1 MKFRV
6 QAQVKP
12 LDDLLPD
19 TSAMSRDDAITKVK
33 STLKTHRLM
42 RLMCSTLNAYTFDAP
57 IVARDAEQAALVA
70 TGTCTFMTFR
80 VGAYYHDEH
89 GLENLIHDMGYH
101 LKFVHF
107 AIYNET
113 SPPSDT

>member
-19 TSAMSRDDAITKVK
+19 TSALSRKDALTKVK
-33 STLKTHRLM
+33 STLETHDLM
-42 RLMCSTLNAYTFDAP
+42 KAMCSMLNACNFDEP
-57 IVARDAEQAALVA
+57 IEARDAEQAALVA
-70 TGTCTFMTFR
+70 TGTCTLMTFHI
-80 VGAYYHDEH
+80 GAFSPDPHDLQNVFHDIRYY
-89 GLENLIHDMGYH
+89 

-107 AIYNET
+107 AVYNET
-113 SPPSDT
+113 ASPSGT